1 MTTAECAADRLRP
14 LQVRKLLLEWGKR
27 TYVMGIL
34 NITPDSFSGDG
45 LLLGGDIE
53 RHLDEIVEAAVVMV
67 DDGADIL
74 DIGGESTRPG
84 ATPISARDELTRVVP
99 AIRAIRAAVDIPLS
113 IDTYRATVASA
124 AIEAGVDMVNDIW
137 GLRYD
142 PHMAEVVA
150 ESNLPVVVMHNR
162 SLPKDARQEE
172 RLGGHYVGIA
182 YEDLLTD
189 IVAELHAQVRI
200 GLAAGIARD
209 KIIIDPGV
217 GFGKTVD
224 QNMQLLRHASELR
237 ELRFPILIGA
247 SNKSFVGYT
256 LAVPPNQR
264 LEGSLAGIGVA
275 IMQRAADIVRV
286 HAVKPTVRYVRMLD
300 AILRA

>member
-1 MTTAECAADRLRP
+1 
-14 LQVRKLLLEWGKR
+14 
-27 TYVMGIL
+27 MGIL

-53 RHLDEIVEAAVVMV
+53 RHLDEIVEAAVAMV

>member
-53 RHLDEIVEAAVVMV
+53 RHLDEIVEAAVAMV